1 MPYVLLLG
9 GARSGK
15 SALANQIATRS
26 REPVTFIATAEPRD
40 GEMRERIERH
50 RSERPDGWTTIEEPI
65 DLLSA
70 VTRAPAGNLVVIDCL
85 TLWVANLL
93 ERGHNDEDVIAM
105 AGGLAR
111 ALGARE
117 GRAVVIS
124 NEVGLGIVPD
134 NQLARTFRD
143 MLGSVNTA
151 FAALAQRT
159 GLLVAGR
166 VQELAAAADFMEG
179 IQWRA
184 PRPSST

>member
-1 MPYVLLLG
+1 MPFVLLVG

-15 SALANQIATRS
+15 SALANQIASRA

-50 RSERPDGWTTIEEPI
+50 RGERPQGWTTIEEPI
-65 DLLSA
+65 DVLDA
-70 VTRAPAGNLVVIDCL
+70 AMRVPAGNLIVVDCL
-85 TLWVANLL
+85 TLWVANLI
-93 ERGHNDEDVIAM
+93 ERGSGDEDILAT
-105 AGGLAR
+105 AGALAKALAAR
-111 ALGARE
+111 AGP
-117 GRAVVIS
+117 AVIIS

-134 NQLARTFRD
+134 NQLARIFRD
-143 MLGSVNTA
+143 TLGSVNTV

-166 VQELAAAADFMEG
+166 ILELAAAADFMEG

-184 PRPSST
+184 PRPS